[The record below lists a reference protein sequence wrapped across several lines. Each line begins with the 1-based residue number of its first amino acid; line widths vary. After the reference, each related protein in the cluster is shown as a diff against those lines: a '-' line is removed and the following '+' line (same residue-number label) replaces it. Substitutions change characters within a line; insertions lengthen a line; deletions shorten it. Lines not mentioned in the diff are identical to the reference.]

1 MRKLLISL
9 LILAWSLC
17 YADAPGMAQ
26 DILKQIIHGSVNT
39 NPDLTE
45 VQADQSV
52 VVSLRSSILILAC
65 TNRNPIESAAQTK
78 CIKEHKNEIMT
89 IGDLS
94 EPSFKVGAQ
103 AAQQQA
109 LIHRELTSGA
119 YPQVINNL
127 VTFINNLSR
136 NDDVNTPLKTNK

>member
-1 MRKLLISL
+1 MRKLLVIL
-9 LILAWSLC
+9 LLLGSGIC

-52 VVSLRSSILILAC
+52 VVSLRSAILILAC

-103 AAQQQA
+103 AAQQQS
-109 LIHRELTSGA
+109 LIHRELTSSA
-119 YPQVINNL
+119 YPQVINSL
-127 VTFINNLSR
+127 IAFVNNLSR
-136 NDDVNTPLKTNK
+136 NDDVNTPLKVSK

>member
-1 MRKLLISL
+1 MRKLLVTLSL
-9 LILAWSLC
+9 SVSCLC

-52 VVSLRSSILILAC
+52 VVSLRSAILILAC
-65 TNRNPIESAAQTK
+65 ANRNPTESAAQTK
-78 CIKEHKNEIMT
+78 CIKEHKNEIVT

-103 AAQQQA
+103 AAQQQS
-109 LIHRELTSGA
+109 LIHRELTSSA
-119 YPQVINNL
+119 YPQVINDL
-127 VTFINNLSR
+127 VMFVNNLSR
-136 NDDVNTPLKTNK
+136 NDAVNTPLKTNK

>member
-1 MRKLLISL
+1 MCKLLITLSL
-9 LILAWSLC
+9 LGSCIC

-52 VVSLRSSILILAC
+52 VVSLRSAILILAC
-65 TNRNPIESAAQTK
+65 TNRNPIESSAQAR
-78 CIKEHKNEIMT
+78 CIKEHKSEIMT

-127 VTFINNLSR
+127 VTFVNNLSR
-136 NDDVNTPLKTNK
+136 NDDVNTPLKVSK

>member
-1 MRKLLISL
+1 MRNLLITL
-9 LILAWSLC
+9 LILSGALC
-17 YADAPGMAQ
+17 HADAPGMAQ

-39 NPDLTE
+39 NPDLSE

-52 VVSLRSSILILAC
+52 VVSLRSAILILAC

-78 CIKEHKNEIMT
+78 CVKEHKSEIMT

-94 EPSFKVGAQ
+94 EPSFKVGVQ
-103 AAQQQA
+103 AAQQQS
-109 LIHRELTSGA
+109 LIHRELTSSA

-127 VTFINNLSR
+127 VTFVNNLSR
-136 NDDVNTPLKTNK
+136 NDDVNTPLKASK